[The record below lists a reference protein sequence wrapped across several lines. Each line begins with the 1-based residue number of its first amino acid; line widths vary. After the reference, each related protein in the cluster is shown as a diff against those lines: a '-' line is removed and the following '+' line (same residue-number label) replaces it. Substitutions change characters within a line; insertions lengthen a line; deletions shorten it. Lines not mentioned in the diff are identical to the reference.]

1 MALMKKTP
9 CGTICAST
17 YETRSGIPSG
27 MCVGI
32 YNVDDILCIEYD
44 GSDRLKLLINV
55 DTDVDIEI
63 VHTDG
68 NWKRKED

>member
-17 YETRSGIPSG
+17 YETRSGIPTG

-32 YNVDDILCIEYD
+32 YDKGNILCVEYD
-44 GSDRLKLLINV
+44 GSDKLKLLIN
-55 DTDVDIEI
+55 DDSEVDIEVI
-63 VHTDG
+63 HTNG
-68 NWKRKED
+68 GWTKED